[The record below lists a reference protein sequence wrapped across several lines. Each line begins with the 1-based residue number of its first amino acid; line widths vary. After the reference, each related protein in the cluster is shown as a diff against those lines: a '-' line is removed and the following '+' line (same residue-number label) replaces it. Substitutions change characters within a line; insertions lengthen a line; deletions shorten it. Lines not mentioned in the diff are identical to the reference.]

1 MLKSTIRRIRSALVQ
16 LIRHDQVVLFI
27 LALVL
32 GVLAAG
38 AAIIFREALDLVQR
52 TFYGYD
58 STQFSEMFAS
68 VSWWHILLG
77 TTGCGLMVGLLTRFV
92 IPDRRLEGVA
102 DVIEASALHG
112 GKLGF
117 WAGLGAAAVNAL
129 SLGVGA
135 SAVKGPLST

>member
-68 VSWWHILLG
+68 VSW
-77 TTGCGLMVGLLTRFV
+77 
-92 IPDRRLEGVA
+92 
-102 DVIEASALHG
+102 
-112 GKLGF
+112 
-117 WAGLGAAAVNAL
+117 
-129 SLGVGA
+129 
-135 SAVKGPLST
+135 